1 MDYLDIHTH
10 HEAQY
15 PGVTR
20 ILSLSL
26 TGEVESEYPDREISV
41 GLHPWFAKP
50 EQLNAQFSRLKQA
63 ASLPQV
69 RMIGE
74 CGLDRFQ
81 GPALSDQI
89 EILKKQ
95 LALAMELRKPVLLH
109 CVRCF
114 DELIALQKSMK
125 LDIPMV
131 LHGFNKKKE
140 LGRQMQSKGFY
151 LSFGKAL
158 LNPDSGAATLV
169 REGDVFFLESDDSEH
184 PIEEIYQAA
193 ANLKNCSIPELK
205 DLIFANWKKIIS

>member
-1 MDYLDIHTH
+1 MNYLDIHTH
-10 HEAQY
+10 HEEQF

-26 TGEVESEYPDREISV
+26 TQERAFEFPDREISV
-41 GLHPWFAKP
+41 GLHPWFAKF
-50 EQLNAQFSRLKQA
+50 EQLDAQFNQLLQV

-69 RMIGE
+69 KMIGE
-74 CGLDRFQ
+74 CGLDRLK
-81 GPALSDQI
+81 GPALPDQI

-95 LALAMELRKPVLLH
+95 LALAMDVRKPVLLH

-114 DELIALQKSMK
+114 DELIALQKEMK

-140 LGRQMQSKGFY
+140 LGRQMQSKGFH

-158 LNPDSGAATLV
+158 LDPESGAATLV
-169 REGDVFFLESDDSEH
+169 REGDVFFLESDDTEH
-184 PIEEIYQAA
+184 PIEEIYEAA
-193 ANLKNCSIPELK
+193 ANLKKCSIPELK
-205 DLIFANWKKIIS
+205 ALIFANWEKIIS